1 MGGGHGCGHGRG
13 AWEGHEMVWEGS
25 LYNTDYN
32 SIVAITGGIGSSVG
46 LSVVLHI
53 GCVCVY
59 HIHTRTHTHLS
70 THMRT
75 PVHTHTH
82 THLSTHLSTHPHTH
96 TYPHTCA
103 HLSTHTHTHT
113 PIHTRTHTPI
123 HRGSPQGT
131 RCWHAVSAQLGQGY
145 YSHRLQG
152 QGREGWLGTVA
163 VQGSGPGEQAGDT
176 GGGAGDGQVRSHQGH
191 CVC

>member
-1 MGGGHGCGHGRG
+1 MGGGHGRGHERGHGRVMRWCG
-13 AWEGHEMVWEGS
+13 RGS
-25 LYNTDYN
+25 YNTDYN
-32 SIVAITGGIGSSVG
+32 SIVAITGGIRSSVG

-59 HIHTRTHTHLS
+59 HIHTRTHTH
-70 THMRT
+70 
-75 PVHTHTH
+75 
-82 THLSTHLSTHPHTH
+82 

-103 HLSTHTHTHT
+103 HLSTHTHT